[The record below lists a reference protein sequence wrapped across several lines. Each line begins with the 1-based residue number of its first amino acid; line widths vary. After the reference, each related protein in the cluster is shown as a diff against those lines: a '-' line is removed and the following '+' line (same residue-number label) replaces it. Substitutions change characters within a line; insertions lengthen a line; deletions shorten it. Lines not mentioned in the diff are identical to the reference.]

1 MRTRVCDMFGIDV
14 SIFGFTHCRDV
25 AAAVSKAGGMGILG
39 AATFSPEELELELR
53 WLDANCGGRP
63 YGVNVL
69 MAESRTEGTEEEL
82 QRLIPQGHREFVQQ
96 LNERFEIP
104 PLREGAQGGGHGSPI
119 ARNMGLRSTHGWA
132 RPQLEV
138 VFRHNPAVLFSALGP
153 APADVVERARE
164 KGMKI
169 GGMTGSGR
177 HAEKHIAAG
186 ADVITATGYEGGGH
200 NSDVTTMVL
209 VPEVIEAA
217 AGRVPVLAA
226 GGIASGRQIAAALA
240 LGAEGAWLGT
250 IWLPSAESDFD
261 EAAIEQML
269 KGGSHDTIRTK
280 AWSGKPTRF
289 LRNPWFDAWE
299 EEGVPKPLG
308 TPLQRMLIQPAMK
321 RIAAAGRN
329 DITPVPI
336 GQVVGQLRQ
345 RRRVRDIMQ
354 DLQKEY
360 LDAVERLNA
369 LQPAQ

>member
-1 MRTRVCDMFGIDV
+1 MFGIDV
-14 SIFGFTHCRDV
+14 PIFGFTHCRDV
-25 AAAVSKAGGMGILG
+25 AAAVSQAGGMGILG
-39 AATFSPEELELELR
+39 AATFSPEELERELR
-53 WLDANCGGRP
+53 WLDENCGGRP

-69 MAESRTEGTEEEL
+69 MAESRTEGAEQDL
-82 QRLIPQGHREFVQQ
+82 QRLIPAGHRDFVQQ
-96 LNERFEIP
+96 LNERFEVP
-104 PLREGAQGGGHGSPI
+104 PLRDGAQDGGHGV

-138 VFRHNPAVLFSALGP
+138 VFRHKPVVLFSALGP
-153 APADVVERARE
+153 APADVVERARQ

-169 GGMTGSGR
+169 GGMTGAGR

-186 ADVITATGYEGGGH
+186 ADIITATGYEGGGH

-250 IWLPSAESDFD
+250 VWLPSVESDF
-261 EAAIEQML
+261 EAGTIEQML
-269 KGGSHDTIRTK
+269 ERGSHDTVRTK

-308 TPLQRMLIQPAMK
+308 TPLQRILIQPAMT
-321 RIAAAGRN
+321 RIAAARMTH
-329 DITPVPI
+329 IMPVPI

-360 LDAVERLNA
+360 LDAIEHLNA